1 MNHFLT
7 IKQLQLPYPKSIQP
21 FDLNVKKG
29 EILAILGQNGSGK
42 TTFLRVLAGFEKSI
56 SGQII
61 LDKILLNDSNY
72 LLPVSQ
78 RRMGLVFQDFVLF
91 PHLTV
96 YENIVLGLFRETKKI
111 QQEKYQKIS
120 ENLDILTLEKK
131 YPHQISGG
139 EQQKVA
145 LARSLVLEPSLLLLD
160 EPFANWDIYYRQKHC
175 KKLREM
181 LKKVNSTVILV
192 THDLESAKEMA
203 DEQIDWGNLTT

>member
-1 MNHFLT
+1 M
-7 IKQLQLPYPKSIQP
+7 
-21 FDLNVKKG
+21 
-29 EILAILGQNGSGK
+29 
-42 TTFLRVLAGFEKSI
+42 AGFEKSI

-61 LDKILLNDSNY
+61 LDEILLNDSNY
-72 LLPVSQ
+72 LLPASQ
-78 RRMGLVFQDFVLF
+78 RKMGLVFQDFVLF

-96 YENIVLGLFRETKKI
+96 YENIVLGLFRDTKKI
-111 QQEKYQKIS
+111 QKEKYQKIS
-120 ENLDILTLEKK
+120 EDLDILTLEKK

-203 DEQIDWGNLTT
+203 DEQVDWGNLTT